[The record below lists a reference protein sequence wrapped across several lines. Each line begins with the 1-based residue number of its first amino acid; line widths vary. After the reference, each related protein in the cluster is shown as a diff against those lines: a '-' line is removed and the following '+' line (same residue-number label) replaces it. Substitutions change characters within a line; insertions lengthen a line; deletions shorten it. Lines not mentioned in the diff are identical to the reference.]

1 MTHPL
6 TSIVGVIFPGDG
18 ALIGELPRLD
28 FIISAAIGFVKC
40 RDSRFGIPLTMS
52 TCVVYTFRSRGEW
65 LSLSLL
71 DRGRDLARLRAVAS

>member
-1 MTHPL
+1 MGRL
-6 TSIVGVIFPGDG
+6 LANSNASI
-18 ALIGELPRLD
+18 